1 MMMNWD
7 RSSEEESSTSSR
19 TPLVSIGFAILAV
32 LIVPVFLYSVG
43 PEGRIKVGDVVFA
56 TDHHRVPMID
66 ADVAGERKY
75 SSMCFLEPRVQL
87 VVQKIGIPPESSI
100 IAEPIAIEKAEP
112 PFCSPRT
119 PVLVHAHQVTLKAD
133 LWGALRD
140 TLSHFFSGR

>member
-43 PEGRIKVGDVVFA
+43 PEGPIKVGDVVFA
-56 TDHHRVPMID
+56 TGHHRVPMID
-66 ADVAGERKY
+66 ADGERKY

-87 VVQKIGIPPESSI
+87 VVQKIGIPPEGSI

-119 PVLVHAHQVTLKAD
+119 PV
-133 LWGALRD
+133 
-140 TLSHFFSGR
+140 